1 MASTVK
7 RSITNIKDNK
17 SKKEKEMSDDFY
29 KEAVKEYVKDMIGS
43 KELEDAAKEKLME
56 NIKEDK
62 EMQEYDVKDVTIKP
76 EIQKQETVSQTLE
89 GKQQTSQQ
97 GTSEQLAS
105 NDFVTEYHNESESD
119 AGSGFDDFDF
129 VEAYDDEPNLNHDQ
143 LLPDNTAQSAISC
156 AFIGIGG
163 GGGKLAKSFLDLG
176 FSKTLLV
183 NTTVKD
189 QPEGVDAE
197 HFLLIPGA
205 DGVGKDIDLGKKVL
219 ENNGALVEDSIRTR
233 IGSADWLF
241 VLAGGGG
248 GTGSA
253 CHILNSSFDRYL
265 KSAGSSGGVVYIVTK
280 PTAQEMLNP
289 TISTNYESLMSDV
302 ALHPHIL
309 IDNEKQLHLLRGKV
323 GMLDL
328 YPSANR
334 NFAKLLSQ
342 VLKLA
347 SENSPI
353 QSFDSKDLERV
364 LSTSG
369 RMVIG
374 STVIRDVTRQDIGAV
389 LYQGCL
395 KSSPCP
401 SPAGKA
407 STGVM
412 LLIVTPQMASDPAVS
427 RKLEAAFSY
436 VGGRTDTLFSG
447 VYVKQPLPGLIAI
460 SMISG
465 F

>member
-1 MASTVK
+1 MPSVVK
-7 RSITNIKDNK
+7 SLGPSVK
-17 SKKEKEMSDDFY
+17 SKFY
-29 KEAVKEYVKDMIGS
+29 TDETS
-43 KELEDAAKEKLME
+43 KEEKNMPTDSFYDQAAKETLRAAAARIQSQGPE
-56 NIKEDK
+56 TPDTEG
-62 EMQEYDVKDVTIKP
+62 QPVTQVASHVEEPVVAESVEHPAIVEPQPVATP
-76 EIQKQETVSQTLE
+76 E
-89 GKQQTSQQ
+89 GDD
-97 GTSEQLAS
+97 G
-105 NDFVTEYHNESESD
+105 
-119 AGSGFDDFDF
+119 GFDDFDF
-129 VEAYDDEPNLNHDQ
+129 VVAYDDEPVTGSDL
-143 LLPDNTAQSAISC
+143 LLPENTVSSAIRC
-156 AFIGIGG
+156 AFIGVGG
-163 GGGKLAKSFLDLG
+163 AGGKLAKGFLDLG
-176 FSKTLLV
+176 FHKTLLV

-189 QPEGVDAE
+189 QPEGVSED

-205 DGVGKDIDLGKKVL
+205 DGVGKDIALGKRVL
-219 ENNGALVEDSIRTR
+219 ENNSATVEDTIRTR
-233 IGSADWLF
+233 IGSVDWLF

-253 CHILNSSFDRYL
+253 CCILQASLDRYL
-265 KSAGSSGGVVYIVTK
+265 KSVGASGQTVYIVTK
-280 PTAQEMLNP
+280 PTAQELLNP
-289 TISTNYESLMSDV
+289 TITDNYESLMRDV

-334 NFAKLLSQ
+334 NFAKLFTQ

-347 SENSPI
+347 NENSPI

-374 STVIRDVTRQDIGAV
+374 STVVRDVSNSDLGSI

-407 STGVM
+407 STGAM
-412 LLIVTPQMASDPAVS
+412 LLIVTPEMASDPAVS

-460 SMISG
+460 SMIGG

>member
-7 RSITNIKDNK
+7 TSINSRFYSDQDSNAKK
-17 SKKEKEMSDDFY
+17 KKEENMSDSFY
-29 KEAVKEYVKDMIGS
+29 KQ
-43 KELEDAAKEKLME
+43 AAKQH
-56 NIKEDK
+56 
-62 EMQEYDVKDVTIKP
+62 MQEIIEENK
-76 EIQKQETVSQTLE
+76 QRQETTDKGQIEPVDNQEKISEAHSVPLDSHQE
-89 GKQQTSQQ
+89 DQAQQVQHIVQETSI
-97 GTSEQLAS
+97 
-105 NDFVTEYHNESESD
+105 SESTD
-119 AGSGFDDFDF
+119 NQNTPSTDSSDFSDFDDFDF
-129 VEAYDDEPNLNHDQ
+129 VEAYDDDPISQDEQ
-143 LLPDNTAQSAISC
+143 LLPDNRAPSAINC

-163 GGGKLAKSFLDLG
+163 GGGKLAKAFLDLG
-176 FSKTLLV
+176 YTKTLLI

-189 QPEGVDAE
+189 QPEGVPSE

-205 DGVGKDIDLGKKVL
+205 DGVGKDITLGKKVL
-219 ENNGALVEDSIRTR
+219 SESSASVEDALRTR
-233 IGSADWLF
+233 IGKVDWLF

-253 CHILNSSFDRYL
+253 CGALHLSLERYL
-265 KSAGSSGGVVYIVTK
+265 KSTGGTGKVVYVITK
-280 PTAQEMLNP
+280 PSSQELLNP
-289 TISTNYESLMSDV
+289 TITTNYESLSADV
-302 ALHPHIL
+302 ALQPHIL
-309 IDNEKQLHLLRGKV
+309 IDNEKQLQILRGKV
-323 GMLDL
+323 GMLGM
-328 YPSANR
+328 YPTANK
-334 NFAKLLSQ
+334 NFAKLVMQ

-347 SENSPI
+347 SESSPI

-364 LSTSG
+364 LGTSG

-374 STVIRDVTRQDIGAV
+374 STVARDVSKQDIGAM

-401 SPAGKA
+401 SPAGRA

-412 LLIVTPQMASDPAVS
+412 LLIITPEMGSDPSVS
-427 RKLEAAFSY
+427 KKLEAAFSY

-460 SMISG
+460 SVIGG